1 MRFVI
6 LSVRTFPPKCSN
18 MMLHLNDTVQLINM
32 EREWQVRINRELS
45 PPIWISSDSRHL
57 QGGLLGSEG
66 TTWHSQLVWEDF
78 LRSQDPQRLDQSEDE
93 FRCEWDVRLCWMVWY
108 LCIEQYSGA
117 DNIIPSSR
125 CLLTWGDILDQE
137 EKCPL
142 GPRRCQG
149 RAGGATRPRRAL
161 PSQ

>member
-78 LRSQDPQRLDQSEDE
+78 LRSQDHRGNVKIEL
-93 FRCEWDVRLCWMVWY
+93 RCEWDERLCWMVWY

-117 DNIIPSSR
+117 DNIIPTADASWREVIYWTSR
-125 CLLTWGDILDQE
+125 T
-137 EKCPL
+137 KCPL
-142 GPRRCQG
+142 GPRRCEG
-149 RAGGATRPRRAL
+149 RAGGATPPRRAL